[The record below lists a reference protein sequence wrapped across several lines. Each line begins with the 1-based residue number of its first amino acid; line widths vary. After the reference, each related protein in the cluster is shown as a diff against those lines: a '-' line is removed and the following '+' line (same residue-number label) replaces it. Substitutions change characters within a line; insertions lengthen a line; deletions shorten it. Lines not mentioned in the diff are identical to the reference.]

1 MSTAAFAPAPRWS
14 HATGRPAAVHQ
25 LAAAGPTVISI
36 KPESLPSWLDQVV
49 ERINALALLDEGWDG
64 EQARPLTREA
74 ALAALNALLEVM
86 WPDSPAPSVVPMY
99 DGGLQ
104 LEWHAPGLDIELT
117 SAPDGTR
124 QVWIAATSG
133 LEIDND
139 FRYVVE
145 DLRKHI
151 GTLTRG

>member
-1 MSTAAFAPAPRWS
+1 MSTAAFAPAPQWS
-14 HATGRPAAVHQ
+14 HATGH
-25 LAAAGPTVISI
+25 AAGAHQVTSAVSTVINI
-36 KPESLPSWLDQVV
+36 KPQTVPSWLDRVV
-49 ERINALALLDEGWDG
+49 QPMNGLALLEEGWDG

-74 ALAALNALLEVM
+74 ALAALNALVEVM
-86 WPDSPAPSVVPMY
+86 WPDSPAPSLVPMY

-124 QVWIAATSG
+124 HVWIAAASG

-145 DLRKHI
+145 DFRKHI
-151 GTLTRG
+151 GTLTLG